1 MSLWAGM
8 SGAVM
13 AQGTGGPDT
22 DSLGT
27 HLSYELSA
35 EAAVGSGDWNAY
47 QTVSNRYHTLGLRSN
62 TAVGRAALTLTHDF
76 SKKYQ
81 MTAVA
86 DVLGTIHGDHKFYL
100 QQLYVNFK
108 LNHFFAEI
116 GSREIEPILRNRR
129 LSSGNII
136 ESGNAKPI
144 PQLRIGTDGFWTV
157 PGLNK
162 WLEVYF
168 DGAYGKYIDG
178 GYKQDVATTLQTT
191 FTRGMW
197 MHHKKLYLRSNSQ
210 KLFYGMIGIDHFVQF
225 GVQRY
230 DFVDGQMVLIKD
242 SPATIKDFWRA
253 LIPKGDSG
261 YATNGGGEDWVY
273 GNHVGSYTIQ
283 IGCNI
288 TPRHQ
293 VNAFMDNIFEDG
305 SGMAKRNGWDGLW
318 GLSYQNTTEGVQY
331 VRGATFEYLQTTN
344 QSGVL
349 HFDPGDWTGEMRNIP
364 SEHYST
370 GNDDYYNNGF
380 YQSYTTYGMGQGTP
394 LLPSPRYRGELGYNS
409 TNIKAWH
416 VGVEGDLLQSP
427 RYGSFSYLVKGSYRK
442 SYGEHVYPFLVP
454 EHTFSMLVEADW
466 AKGPWRGSVSYGLDG
481 GDIYGNNNTFDL
493 KITYHGRIF

>member
-1 MSLWAGM
+1 M

-116 GSREIEPILRNRR
+116 GSREIEPILRSRR

-253 LIPKGDSG
+253 LIPCDG
-261 YATNGGGEDWVY
+261 YL
-273 GNHVGSYTIQ
+273 
-283 IGCNI
+283 
-288 TPRHQ
+288 
-293 VNAFMDNIFEDG
+293 
-305 SGMAKRNGWDGLW
+305 GW
-318 GLSYQNTTEGVQY
+318 
-331 VRGATFEYLQTTN
+331 
-344 QSGVL
+344 
-349 HFDPGDWTGEMRNIP
+349 
-364 SEHYST
+364 
-370 GNDDYYNNGF
+370 
-380 YQSYTTYGMGQGTP
+380 
-394 LLPSPRYRGELGYNS
+394 
-409 TNIKAWH
+409 
-416 VGVEGDLLQSP
+416 
-427 RYGSFSYLVKGSYRK
+427 
-442 SYGEHVYPFLVP
+442 
-454 EHTFSMLVEADW
+454 
-466 AKGPWRGSVSYGLDG
+466 
-481 GDIYGNNNTFDL
+481 
-493 KITYHGRIF
+493 